1 MIMASIACFLL
12 TVVGFFGF
20 QHLYKRTKKWYFTP
34 LLAVPSLLIVFL
46 LLTDIPLTAYNQGT
60 KWLSN
65 MLQPA
70 TVAFAIPLY
79 KFYPL
84 LKKHAAEII
93 SSVLLGSAVA
103 VVTSVLLLHVIKA
116 SPQMIESMIP
126 RSITTPI
133 AMKVSESLGGIP
145 AITAAFVILTGIIG
159 SMIGPIVIEKFRIR
173 GNISRGVLLGMG
185 AHGAGTSKAYE
196 LGNVEGA
203 IASVSMIIAALATL
217 MVIPISGF
225 LN

>member
-1 MIMASIACFLL
+1 
-12 TVVGFFGF
+12 
-20 QHLYKRTKKWYFTP
+20 
-34 LLAVPSLLIVFL
+34 
-46 LLTDIPLTAYNQGT
+46 
-60 KWLSN
+60 
-65 MLQPA
+65 
-70 TVAFAIPLY
+70 
-79 KFYPL
+79 
-84 LKKHAAEII
+84 
-93 SSVLLGSAVA
+93 
-103 VVTSVLLLHVIKA
+103 
-116 SPQMIESMIP
+116 MIESMIP

>member
-1 MIMASIACFLL
+1 MIMASMACFLL
-12 TVVGFFGF
+12 TVVGFFGV
-20 QHLYKRTKKWYFTP
+20 QHLYKKTKKWYCTP
-34 LLAVPSLLIVFL
+34 LLIVPVFLIVFL
-46 LLTDIPLTAYNQGT
+46 LLTDIPLSAYNQGT

-84 LKKHAAEII
+84 LKKHAAEIV

-103 VVTSVLLLHVIKA
+103 VVTSVLLLQVIKA

-145 AITAAFVILTGIIG
+145 TITAAFVILTGIIG
-159 SMIGPIVIEKFRIR
+159 SMIGPIVIDKFRIR

-196 LGNVEGA
+196 LGKVEGA
-203 IASVSMIIAALATL
+203 IASVSMIIAALVTL

>member
-1 MIMASIACFLL
+1 MMMASIACFIL

-20 QHLYKRTKKWYFTP
+20 QHLYKRTQKWYFTP
-34 LLAVPSLLIVFL
+34 LLMVPVLLIAFL
-46 LLTDIPLTAYNQGT
+46 LMTHIPLSAYNQGT

-79 KFYPL
+79 KYYPL

-93 SSVLLGSAVA
+93 SSVLFGSSVA
-103 VVTSVLLLHVIKA
+103 VVTSILLLHVMKA
-116 SPQMIESMIP
+116 SPEIIESMIP

-133 AMKVSESLGGIP
+133 AMKVSESLGGVP
-145 AITAAFVILTGIIG
+145 TITAAFVILTGIIG

-196 LGNVEGA
+196 FGKVEGA
-203 IASVSMIIAALATL
+203 IASVSMIIAALVTL
-217 MVIPISGF
+217 MVIPISG
-225 LN
+225 LLQ